1 MAEKRYYWLKLKT
14 DFFRQKEIKK
24 LRMIAGGDTY
34 TVIYLKMLLYSI
46 ENGGFLY
53 YEGVDDSFES
63 ELALAM
69 DEDAD
74 NVRIVVSFL
83 LRTGLMVATDSN
95 TYRLEKVG
103 TMIGSESASAERVRR
118 LRDKQN
124 TEKALHCNATVTPV
138 LRSCNGEIEIEK
150 DIEKEKEKETKKKK
164 SVTFVPPSVEE
175 VREYCRSVGS
185 RVDPEAFVAF
195 YESKGW
201 LVGNTKMKCWK
212 AAIVTWEKRNNLK
225 RVKPTTTTTTQ
236 KPNETT
242 TTQNIDLWND

>member
-124 TEKALHCNATVTPV
+124 TEKALHCNVTVTPV

-201 LVGNTKMKCWK
+201 LVGNAKMKSWK
-212 AAIVTWEKRNNLK
+212 AAIVTWEKRNHLE
-225 RVKPTTTTTTQ
+225 RVKPTTTTTQ

>member
-63 ELALAM
+63 ELALAL

-83 LRTGLMVATDSN
+83 LRTGLMVATDSD

-124 TEKALHCNATVTPV
+124 AEKALQCNVTVTPV
-138 LRSCNGEIEIEK
+138 LRSCNGEIDIEK

-201 LVGNTKMKCWK
+201 LVGNAKMKCWK
-212 AAIVTWEKRNNLK
+212 AAIVTWEKRNHLE
-225 RVKPTTTTTTQ
+225 RVKQTTTTTQ

-242 TTQNIDLWND
+242 TRNIDLWND